1 MASLSDQCKLFLFLR
16 TVAIAARQWNLAF
29 QNLGRSSNAQGP
41 LCLQADD
48 GFLEALLSFVVS
60 IPMADIWQD
69 DAWREQQR
77 RLLEAQFGPN
87 EVESL
92 AQNAVLPL
100 QQEAAEG
107 SEDPLMWVQ
116 AKELRE
122 LQVGNLQ
129 LPGCMRQGELVGT
142 CIRCRGRSCR

>member
-1 MASLSDQCKLFLFLR
+1 M
-16 TVAIAARQWNLAF
+16 
-29 QNLGRSSNAQGP
+29 
-41 LCLQADD
+41 
-48 GFLEALLSFVVS
+48 VS

-77 RLLEAQFGPN
+77 RLLEAQFGPH

-100 QQEAAEG
+100 QQEAADC

-122 LQVGNLQ
+122 LQVGTSHL
-129 LPGCMRQGELVGT
+129 LGCIEPQGTDKGPASDSQS
-142 CIRCRGRSCR
+142 RSCRWGRFLPMAAAL

>member
-1 MASLSDQCKLFLFLR
+1 MPQVLQLSL
-16 TVAIAARQWNLAF
+16 
-29 QNLGRSSNAQGP
+29 
-41 LCLQADD
+41 LQADD

-77 RLLEAQFGPN
+77 RLLEAQFGPH

-100 QQEAAEG
+100 QQEAADG
-107 SEDPLMWVQ
+107 NEDPLMWVQ

-122 LQVGNLQ
+122 LQVGGSH
-129 LPGCMRQGELVGT
+129 LPGCTIQGKLVGT
-142 CIRCRGRSCR
+142 CIRCRRRSCRWTVHSCLAAQFREN